1 MKKTLLAASLS
12 VFAMGAY
19 ADPGYMLGV
28 SYSLDGQASMKN
40 LGFSAKILTSDRE
53 DKWVGAAGVS
63 LFPWADRKLGLDVGG
78 GYTFEDSTALVSYD
92 FLQAKPLVSYG
103 WTDTIAKRIAKRT

>member
-1 MKKTLLAASLS
+1 MKKTLLAAALS
-12 VFAMGAY
+12 VFAMGAH
-19 ADPGYMLGV
+19 ADAGYMLGV
-28 SYSLDGQASMKN
+28 TYSLGSQASMKN
-40 LGFSAKILTSDRE
+40 LGFSAKVLTSDRE

-63 LFPWADRKLGLDVGG
+63 LFPWADRKLGLDVGA

-103 WTDTIAKRIAKRT
+103 WTDTNR

>member
-12 VFAMGAY
+12 VFAMGAH

-28 SYSLDGQASMKN
+28 SYSLGGQASMKN
-40 LGFSAKILTSDRE
+40 LGFTAKVLTSDRE

-78 GYTFEDSTALVSYD
+78 GYTFEDSTAVVSYD

-103 WTDTIAKRIAKRT
+103 WTDTNR

>member
-12 VFAMGAY
+12 VFALGAY

-28 SYSLDGQASMKN
+28 SYSFGGQASMKN
-40 LGFSAKILTSDRE
+40 LGFTAKVLTSDRE

-78 GYTFEDSTALVSYD
+78 GYTFNDSTALVSYD
-92 FLQAKPLVSYG
+92 FLQAAPLVSYG
-103 WTDTIAKRIAKRT
+103 WTDTNR

>member
-1 MKKTLLAASLS
+1 MKKTLLVAALS
-12 VFAMGAY
+12 VFAMGAQ
-19 ADPGYMLGV
+19 ADAGYMLGV

-40 LGFSAKILTSDRE
+40 LGFSAKVLTSDRE

-63 LFPWADRKLGLDVGG
+63 LFPWADRKLGLDIGA

-92 FLQAKPLVSYG
+92 LLQAKPLVSYG
-103 WTDTIAKRIAKRT
+103 WTDTDR